1 VRERERER
9 ERAICFSTSRGEEI
23 VLAEGLDPRM
33 KNEKRKENGKER
45 VFRDYKTKKD
55 TAKERRKAEAEALNR
70 LRELFPNSKPME
82 LIKVLASSD
91 MDVQKAADALVDGK
105 QKAKQL
111 LRQWHVV
118 GEVPTATTTTR
129 EKKRGIE
136 KESTRTKKESR
147 IPAVD
152 VVSRFSGGSGS
163 RNGNGSN
170 AGASSDSAAGRDWE
184 GLFRSLVSASVE
196 TVFSDNNSEDLE
208 QELDATHK
216 RKELLRN
223 LSRQVE
229 EREVKLQREIKLQRC
244 KEAFEGLHGIL
255 RHREKKLRKEIDD
268 QEDADVEFSDLE
280 ALRKLLGSF
289 GQVVVSPKASS
300 SDEDD
305 SRSDQSDTFPAL
317 GNGNNNLRAFLQHNS
332 SDKNGTKWSNLV

>member
-1 VRERERER
+1 
-9 ERAICFSTSRGEEI
+9 
-23 VLAEGLDPRM
+23 
-33 KNEKRKENGKER
+33 
-45 VFRDYKTKKD
+45 
-55 TAKERRKAEAEALNR
+55 
-70 LRELFPNSKPME
+70 
-82 LIKVLASSD
+82 

-105 QKAKQL
+105 GKTKQL

-244 KEAFEGLHGIL
+244 KEAFEGNI
-255 RHREKKLRKEIDD
+255 
-268 QEDADVEFSDLE
+268 
-280 ALRKLLGSF
+280 
-289 GQVVVSPKASS
+289 
-300 SDEDD
+300 
-305 SRSDQSDTFPAL
+305 
-317 GNGNNNLRAFLQHNS
+317 
-332 SDKNGTKWSNLV
+332 

>member
-1 VRERERER
+1 
-9 ERAICFSTSRGEEI
+9 
-23 VLAEGLDPRM
+23 
-33 KNEKRKENGKER
+33 
-45 VFRDYKTKKD
+45 
-55 TAKERRKAEAEALNR
+55 
-70 LRELFPNSKPME
+70 
-82 LIKVLASSD
+82 

-229 EREVKLQREIKLQRC
+229 EREVKLQREIKLQRYQ
-244 KEAFEGLHGIL
+244 EAFQSISYPKLH
-255 RHREKKLRKEIDD
+255 
-268 QEDADVEFSDLE
+268 
-280 ALRKLLGSF
+280 
-289 GQVVVSPKASS
+289 
-300 SDEDD
+300 
-305 SRSDQSDTFPAL
+305 
-317 GNGNNNLRAFLQHNS
+317 LQYHY
-332 SDKNGTKWSNLV
+332 